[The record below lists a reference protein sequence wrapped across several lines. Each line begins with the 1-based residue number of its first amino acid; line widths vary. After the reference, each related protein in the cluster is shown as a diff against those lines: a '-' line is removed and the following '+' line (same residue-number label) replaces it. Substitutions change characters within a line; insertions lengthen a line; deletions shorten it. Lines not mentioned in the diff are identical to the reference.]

1 MKSTGFVKK
10 IDELGRI
17 LIPKE
22 LRSSMEL
29 DSKDALEMFV
39 DGDRIV
45 LQKYQPACIFCN
57 NADNI
62 IFFEGR
68 RICASCLSKLKSQ
81 Y

>member
-10 IDELGRI
+10 IDNLGRI

-22 LRSSMEL
+22 LRSSLEIE
-29 DSKDALEMFV
+29 DKDALEIFV

-57 NADNI
+57 SADDI
-62 IFFEGR
+62 VFFEGR

>member
-29 DSKDALEMFV
+29 DTKDALEMFV

-57 NADNI
+57 NADEI
-62 IFFEGR
+62 VFFEGR

>member
-29 DSKDALEMFV
+29 DTRDALEMFV

-45 LQKYQPACIFCN
+45 LQKYQPACIFCDSAKDIYVFRGKN
-57 NADNI
+57 V
-62 IFFEGR
+62 
-68 RICASCLSKLKSQ
+68 CSHCLAEMRQ
-81 Y
+81 E

>member
-29 DSKDALEMFV
+29 DTRDALEMFV
-39 DGDRIV
+39 DGDRLV

-57 NADNI
+57 NADEI

-68 RICASCLSKLKSQ
+68 RVCASCLSKLKSQ

>member
-45 LQKYQPACIFCN
+45 LQKYQPACIFCS
-57 NADNI
+57 NADDI

-68 RICASCLSKLKSQ
+68 RICSSCLSKLKSQ

>member
-29 DSKDALEMFV
+29 DTKDALEMFV

-57 NADNI
+57 SADEI

>member
-29 DSKDALEMFV
+29 DTKDALEMFV

-57 NADNI
+57 NADEI
-62 IFFEGR
+62 LFFEGR
-68 RICASCLSKLKSQ
+68 RICTSCLSKLKSQ

>member
-22 LRSSMEL
+22 LRASMEL

-68 RICASCLSKLKSQ
+68 RICTSCLSKLKSQ

>member
-29 DSKDALEMFV
+29 DTKDALEMFV

-57 NADNI
+57 NADEI
-62 IFFEGR
+62 LFFEGR

>member
-1 MKSTGFVKK
+1 MKSTGFVKR

-22 LRSSMEL
+22 LRASMEIE
-29 DSKDALEMFV
+29 SKDALEIFV

-45 LQKYQPACIFCN
+45 FQKYQPACIFCN
-57 NADNI
+57 SADDI
-62 IFFEGR
+62 VFFEGR
-68 RICASCLSKLKSQ
+68 RICASCLSKLKNQ

>member
-17 LIPKE
+17 LVPKE
-22 LRSSMEL
+22 LRASMEL
-29 DSKDALEMFV
+29 DPKDALEMYV
-39 DGDRIV
+39 DGDRII

-57 NADNI
+57 NADDI
-62 IFFEGR
+62 LFFEGR
-68 RICASCLSKLKSQ
+68 RICASCLSKLKAQ

>member
-1 MKSTGFVKK
+1 MKSTGMIRK

>member
-1 MKSTGFVKK
+1 MKSTGFVKR

-22 LRSSMEL
+22 LRASLEIGP
-29 DSKDALEMFV
+29 KDALEMFV
-39 DGDRIV
+39 DVDRIV

-57 NADNI
+57 NADDI
-62 IFFEGR
+62 IYFEGR
-68 RICASCLSKLKSQ
+68 RICASCLSKLKEK

>member
-10 IDELGRI
+10 IDELGRV

-39 DGDRIV
+39 DGDRII

-62 IFFEGR
+62 VFFEGR

>member
-1 MKSTGFVKK
+1 MKSTGLVKK

-22 LRSSMEL
+22 VRASMEL
-29 DSKDALEMFV
+29 DSKDSLEIFIEN
-39 DGDRIV
+39 DRII
-45 LQKYQPACIFCN
+45 LQKYQPSCIFCN

-62 IFFEGR
+62 LFFEGR

>member
-29 DSKDALEMFV
+29 DNKDALEMFV

-57 NADNI
+57 SADEI
-62 IFFEGR
+62 VFFEGR
-68 RICASCLSKLKSQ
+68 RICTSCLSKLKSQ

>member
-29 DSKDALEMFV
+29 DTKDALEMFV

-45 LQKYQPACIFCN
+45 LQKYQPACIFCS

-62 IFFEGR
+62 VFFEGR

>member
-22 LRSSMEL
+22 LRSSLEL

-57 NADNI
+57 SADDI
-62 IFFEGR
+62 VFFEGR

>member
-22 LRSSMEL
+22 LRASL
-29 DSKDALEMFV
+29 DLDGKDALEIFV

-57 NADNI
+57 SADDI
-62 IFFEGR
+62 VFFEGR
-68 RICASCLSKLKSQ
+68 RICAACLSKLKSQ

>member
-29 DSKDALEMFV
+29 DTKDALEMFV

>member
-29 DSKDALEMFV
+29 DTRDALEMFV

-57 NADNI
+57 NADEI
-62 IFFEGR
+62 VFFEGR
-68 RICASCLSKLKSQ
+68 RVCASCLSRLKSQ

>member
-29 DSKDALEMFV
+29 DTKDALEMFV

-57 NADNI
+57 SVDDIVYFN
-62 IFFEGR
+62 GKR
-68 RICASCLSKLKSQ
+68 VCAACVAKMKEQL
-81 Y
+81 

>member
-22 LRSSMEL
+22 LRSNMEL
-29 DSKDALEMFV
+29 DTKDALEMFV

-57 NADNI
+57 NADDI

-68 RICASCLSKLKSQ
+68 RVCASCLSKLKSQ

>member
-22 LRSSMEL
+22 LRSNLEIET
-29 DSKDALEMFV
+29 KDALEMFV

-57 NADNI
+57 SADDI
-62 IFFEGR
+62 VFFEGR
-68 RICASCLSKLKSQ
+68 RICASCLSKLKSR

>member
-22 LRSSMEL
+22 LRASMDL
-29 DSKDALEMFV
+29 GSKDALEMFV
-39 DGDRIV
+39 EEDRII

-57 NADNI
+57 SADDV
-62 IFFEGR
+62 IFFQGR
-68 RICASCLSKLKSQ
+68 RVCASCLSKLKSQ

>member
-1 MKSTGFVKK
+1 MKSTGLVKK

-22 LRSSMEL
+22 VRASMEL
-29 DSKDALEMFV
+29 DSKDSLEIFIEN
-39 DGDRIV
+39 DRII
-45 LQKYQPACIFCN
+45 LQKYQPSCIFCN

-62 IFFEGR
+62 LFFEGR
-68 RICASCLSKLKSQ
+68 RICADCLSKLKSQ

>member
-1 MKSTGFVKK
+1 MKSTGFVKRV
-10 IDELGRI
+10 DELGRI

-22 LRSSMEL
+22 LRSSLEIE
-29 DSKDALEMFV
+29 SKDSLEMFV

-45 LQKYQPACIFCN
+45 LQKYQPACIFCSS
-57 NADNI
+57 ADDI
-62 IFFEGR
+62 VFFEGR